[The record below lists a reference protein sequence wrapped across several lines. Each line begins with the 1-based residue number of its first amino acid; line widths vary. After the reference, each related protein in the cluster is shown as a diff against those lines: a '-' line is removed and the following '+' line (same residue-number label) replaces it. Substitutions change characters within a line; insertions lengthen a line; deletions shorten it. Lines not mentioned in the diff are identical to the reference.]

1 MKVLA
6 AENNI
11 SYTANNACKIYIIKQ
26 VDLDKISTFENIYA
40 SLLKDATD
48 ANSLL
53 NIKGDVVKSERKIQL
68 TRLLSYIS
76 QNKEL
81 YQEIELDQFKVDCPT
96 YKENGIKYEFDKFYF
111 LKSLFELRNCPL
123 IDFSKPA
130 YIFQIEGQSMG
141 GLANVVSFNTNFS
154 VNGQSSAEVI
164 LNNKD
169 FLYNFKNFGDK
180 TKYNTHLKSYFD
192 TNDIIII
199 RQQKRNNNQD
209 SLLNSFKQS
218 SIDYWTDPYI
228 SNEYD
233 PFVTIFTGY
242 INDVNNSFSFT
253 NGQQT
258 LTLACTGPSKKLTWT
273 RIVTQQAP
281 ATKDSYSALIPISAY
296 INPQTA
302 NEKNKTSIANDEV
315 VQNVVVRTYS
325 GLLNI
330 PEIKQAYEEFT
341 VAFDKANSVK
351 SDLEITN
358 LRDQIYKLQLAVN
371 KKEATA
377 SQQKELENLR
387 KQLTERTS
395 KLKQEA
401 NTARDRYNKLIQA
414 NFLRFV
420 EKTENGIEIKKHT
433 FISSSIFGK
442 LLPLF
447 VINGTHQPA
456 YQWTFQNWS
465 SLFNSDYSTV
475 YQFIK
480 GIADNMQF
488 NFYDDPYG
496 VIHFEVPDMT
506 LLHLHKES
514 DPNNLSQITSFTE
527 TQNTENIANVQL
539 AEAKYSYN
547 VDLSFINTV
556 IKDYRSIQQYGEKM
570 MQPLSIVGITN
581 INALRYA
588 AKMRMTKYNRK
599 AMSSIRISMN
609 GQPTLQ
615 LGKYAYIK
623 SLRKLFYIESY
634 SHSYNAGG
642 ELTTSLNGTYTREIL
657 TEIVVGS
664 SEKSKDNLS
673 RLKKVYDKIMMSQA
687 TSQLNSSFN
696 KQLSEAGNNEKV
708 TELLNTLIL
717 PEPAELATW
726 IYNLYK
732 KNFNYPE
739 NDEDAKLEIAA
750 LYNQNNLRECY
761 LDDFIWALPFDVNPY
776 LIAEQIQE
784 KEKEMN
790 KQMAKT
796 NKTKTKT
803 KTNTSSNTYKEV
815 FNKGDV
821 IIKPAVDVAPMRLTG
836 ADTIKGVSTFD
847 LNKITPISDKP
858 LNTVQQAEVLN
869 VQVSNYEPVFNTDDL
884 VIK

>member
-53 NIKGDVVKSERKIQL
+53 NAKGDVVKSERKIQL
-68 TRLLSYIS
+68 TRLLSYYY
-76 QNKEL
+76 QNTDL
-81 YQEIELDQFKVDCPT
+81 YTEIELDDKVDTPT
-96 YKENGIKYEFDKFYF
+96 YGGSKLKYFYF

-130 YIFQIEGQSMG
+130 YVFQIEGQSAG
-141 GLANVVSFNTNFS
+141 GLANVVSFNANFS

-199 RQQKRNNNQD
+199 RQQKRNSNQD
-209 SLLNSFKQS
+209 NLLNSFKQS

-296 INPQTA
+296 INPQTT

-341 VAFDKANSVK
+341 IAFDKANSVK

-514 DPNNLSQITSFTE
+514 DPNNLSQITSFAE

-588 AKMRMTKYNRK
+588 AKMRMAKYNRK
-599 AMSSIRISMN
+599 AMSSIRIAMN
-609 GQPTLQ
+609 GQPLLQ

-642 ELTTSLNGTYTREIL
+642 EFTTSLNGTYTREIL

-696 KQLSEAGNNEKV
+696 KQLSEANNNEKV
-708 TELLNTLIL
+708 IELLNTLIL

-796 NKTKTKT
+796 NKTKTS
-803 KTNTSSNTYKEV
+803 TSSKTYKEV

-821 IIKPAVDVAPMRLTG
+821 IIKPVIDTTPMKLTG
-836 ADTIKGVSTFD
+836 ADTIKGVGNFN

-858 LNTVQQAEVLN
+858 LNTVPQAEVLN

>member
-11 SYTANNACKIYIIKQ
+11 SYTANNACKIYVIKQ

-53 NIKGDVVKSERKIQL
+53 NVKGDIVKSERKIQL
-68 TRLLSYIS
+68 TRLLSYYY
-76 QNKEL
+76 QNTDL
-81 YQEIELDQFKVDCPT
+81 YAEIKLDDKVDTPS
-96 YKENGIKYEFDKFYF
+96 YGNSKLEYFYF

-130 YIFQIEGQSMG
+130 YVFQIEGQSAG
-141 GLANVVSFNTNFS
+141 GLANVVSFNVNFS

-180 TKYNTHLKSYFD
+180 AKYNTHLKSYFD

-209 SLLNSFKQS
+209 SLLNSFKQN
-218 SIDYWTDPYI
+218 SIDYWKDPYI

-273 RIVTQQAP
+273 RVVTNQAP

-296 INPQTA
+296 INPQTR
-302 NEKNKTSIANDEV
+302 NENNKTSIANDEV

-330 PEIKQAYEEFT
+330 PEIKQAYEKFT
-341 VAFDKANSVK
+341 IAFDKANSVK

-358 LRDQIYKLQLAVN
+358 LRDQIYKLQLVVD
-371 KKEATA
+371 KKEITIEH
-377 SQQKELENLR
+377 Q
-387 KQLTERTS
+387 KQLQNLQKQLNEKTS

-401 NTARDRYNKLIQA
+401 NAARDKYNQLIQE
-414 NFLRFV
+414 NFLKFV

-456 YQWTFQNWS
+456 YQWTFQNWA
-465 SLFNSDYSTV
+465 SLFNSDYSTA

-488 NFYDDPYG
+488 DFYDDPYG

-506 LLHLHKES
+506 LLHLYKES

-527 TQNTENIANVQL
+527 TQNTENIANIQL

-556 IKDYRSIQQYGEKM
+556 IKDYKSIQKYGEKM

-588 AKMRMTKYNRK
+588 AKMRMAKYNRK

-623 SLRKLFYIESY
+623 SLRKLFYVESY

-750 LYNQNNLRECY
+750 LYNQNNLRQCY
-761 LDDFIWALPFDVNPY
+761 LDDFMWALPFDVNPY

-784 KEKEMN
+784 KEKEMI
-790 KQMAKT
+790 KQIAKT
-796 NKTKTKT
+796 YKTKINKN
-803 KTNTSSNTYKEV
+803 KNIYKET

-821 IIKPAVDVAPMRLTG
+821 IIKPAVDVTPMRLTG
-836 ADTIKGVSTFD
+836 ADTIKGVSNFD

-858 LNTVQQAEVLN
+858 LNTIPQAEVLN
-869 VQVSNYEPVFNTDDL
+869 VQVSNYEPVYNTDDL

>member
-6 AENNI
+6 AENSI

-26 VDLDKISTFENIYA
+26 VDLDQVKSFENIYA

-53 NIKGDVVKSERKIQL
+53 NVKGDVVKSERKIQL
-68 TRLLSYIS
+68 TRLLSYYY
-76 QNKEL
+76 QNKDL
-81 YQEIELDQFKVDCPT
+81 YTEIKLDDKVDTPS
-96 YKENGIKYEFDKFYF
+96 YGGSKLKYFYF
-111 LKSLFELRNCPL
+111 LTSLFELRNCPL
-123 IDFSKPA
+123 IDFSKAA
-130 YIFQIEGQSMG
+130 YVFQIEGQSTG

-218 SIDYWTDPYI
+218 SIDYWKDPYI
-228 SNEYD
+228 ANEDD

-273 RIVTQQAP
+273 RVVTNQAP

-296 INPQTA
+296 INPQSR
-302 NEKNKTSIANDEV
+302 NENNKTSIANDEV
-315 VQNVVVRTYS
+315 IQNVVVRTYS

-330 PEIKQAYEEFT
+330 PAVKTAYEKFT
-341 VAFDKANSVK
+341 TAFDKANSVK
-351 SDLEITN
+351 SDLDITN
-358 LRDQIYKLQLAVN
+358 LRDQIYKLQLASD
-371 KKEATA
+371 KKEITA
-377 SQQKELENLR
+377 EQQKQLQNLQ
-387 KQLTERTS
+387 KQLTEKTS

-401 NTARDRYNKLIQA
+401 NDARDKYNKLVQE
-414 NFLRFV
+414 NFLKFV
-420 EKTENGIEIKKHT
+420 DKTENGIEIKKHT
-433 FISSSIFGK
+433 FISSAIFGK

-456 YQWTFQNWS
+456 YQWTFQNWA

-514 DPNNLSQITSFTE
+514 DPNNLSQISSFSE

-556 IKDYRSIQQYGEKM
+556 IKDYKSIQKYGEKM

-588 AKMRMTKYNRK
+588 AKMRMAKYNRK
-599 AMSSIRISMN
+599 AMSSIRVAMN
-609 GQPTLQ
+609 GQPLLQ

-642 ELTTSLNGTYTREIL
+642 ELTTSLNGTYTRDIL
-657 TEIVVGS
+657 TQVSIDV
-664 SEKSKDNLS
+664 SEKAKDNIQ
-673 RLKKVYDKIMMSQA
+673 RLKQTYEDIYISKK
-687 TSQLNSSFN
+687 TSELNSSFN
-696 KQLSEAGNNEKV
+696 KQLSEAGTNKQLI
-708 TELLNTLIL
+708 ELLNTIIL
-717 PEPAELATW
+717 PEPAKLATW
-726 IYNLYK
+726 IYNLYI

-739 NDEDAKLEIAA
+739 NDEDSKLEIAA
-750 LYNQNNLRECY
+750 LYNQDNLRQCY
-761 LDDFIWALPFDVNPY
+761 LDDFMWALPFDVNPY
-776 LIAEQIQE
+776 LISEQIQE
-784 KEKEMN
+784 KEKVMN

-796 NKTKTKT
+796 NKTKT
-803 KTNTSSNTYKEV
+803 NINNNTYKEV

-821 IIKPAVDVAPMRLTG
+821 IIKPVINMTPMKLTG
-836 ADTIKGVSTFD
+836 ADTIKGVGNFD
-847 LNKITPISDKP
+847 LNKITPRGDKP
-858 LNTVQQAEVLN
+858 LNTITQTETLN
-869 VQVSNYEPVFNTDDL
+869 VQTSNFDPVFNTDDM

>member
-11 SYTANNACKIYIIKQ
+11 SYTANNACKIYVIKQ

-53 NIKGDVVKSERKIQL
+53 NVKGDIVKSERKIQL
-68 TRLLSYIS
+68 TRLLSYYY
-76 QNKEL
+76 QNTDL
-81 YQEIELDQFKVDCPT
+81 YAEIKLDDKVDTPS
-96 YKENGIKYEFDKFYF
+96 YGGAKLKYFYF

-130 YIFQIEGQSMG
+130 YVFQIEGQSAG

-218 SIDYWTDPYI
+218 SIDYWKDLYI
-228 SNEYD
+228 NSEDD
-233 PFVTIFTGY
+233 PFTTVFTGY

-273 RIVTQQAP
+273 RVVTNQAP

-296 INPQTA
+296 INPQTR
-302 NEKNKTSIANDEV
+302 NENNKTSIANDEV

-330 PEIKQAYEEFT
+330 PEIKQAYEKFT
-341 VAFDKANSVK
+341 IAFDKANSVK

-358 LRDQIYKLQLAVN
+358 LRDQIYKLQLAVD
-371 KKEATA
+371 KKEITIE
-377 SQQKELENLR
+377 QQKQLQNLQ
-387 KQLTERTS
+387 KQLNEKTS

-401 NTARDRYNKLIQA
+401 NAARDKYNQLIQE
-414 NFLRFV
+414 NFLKFV

-456 YQWTFQNWS
+456 YQWTFQNWA
-465 SLFNSDYSTV
+465 SLFNSDYSTA

-488 NFYDDPYG
+488 DFYDDPYG

-506 LLHLHKES
+506 LLHLYKES

-556 IKDYRSIQQYGEKM
+556 IKDYKSIQKYGEKM

-588 AKMRMTKYNRK
+588 AKMRMAKYNRK

-609 GQPTLQ
+609 GQPLLQ

-642 ELTTSLNGTYTREIL
+642 EFTTSLNGTYTREIL

-708 TELLNTLIL
+708 IELLNTLIL

-790 KQMAKT
+790 KQMSKT
-796 NKTKTKT
+796 YKTKINKN
-803 KTNTSSNTYKEV
+803 KNTYKEI
-815 FNKGDV
+815 FNKGDI
-821 IIKPAVDVAPMRLTG
+821 IIKPAVDVTPLRLTG
-836 ADTIKGVSTFD
+836 ADTIKGVSNFD

-858 LNTVQQAEVLN
+858 LNTIPQAEVLN
-869 VQVSNYEPVFNTDDL
+869 IQVSNYEPVYNTDDL

>member
-11 SYTANNACKIYIIKQ
+11 SYTANNACKIYVIKQ

-53 NIKGDVVKSERKIQL
+53 NVKGDIVKNERKIQL
-68 TRLLSYIS
+68 TRLLSYYY
-76 QNKEL
+76 QNTDL
-81 YQEIELDQFKVDCPT
+81 YTEIELDDKVDTPN
-96 YKENGIKYEFDKFYF
+96 YGGSKLKYFYF

-123 IDFSKPA
+123 IDFSKAA
-130 YIFQIEGQSMG
+130 YVFQIEGQSAG
-141 GLANVVSFNTNFS
+141 GLANIVSFNTNFS

-209 SLLNSFKQS
+209 SLLNSFKQN
-218 SIDYWTDPYI
+218 SIDYWKDPYI

-273 RIVTQQAP
+273 RVVTNQAP

-296 INPQTA
+296 INPQTR
-302 NEKNKTSIANDEV
+302 NENNKTSIANDEV

-330 PEIKQAYEEFT
+330 PEIKQAYEKFT
-341 VAFDKANSVK
+341 IAFDKANSVK

-401 NTARDRYNKLIQA
+401 NTARDRYNELIQA

-433 FISSSIFGK
+433 FISNSIFGK

-447 VINGTHQPA
+447 VINGTNQPA

-556 IKDYRSIQQYGEKM
+556 IKDYKSIQQYGEKM

-588 AKMRMTKYNRK
+588 AKMRMAKYNRK

-623 SLRKLFYIESY
+623 SLRKLFYVESY

-657 TEIVVGS
+657 TEIVVES

-708 TELLNTLIL
+708 IELLNTLIL

-796 NKTKTKT
+796 NKTKT
-803 KTNTSSNTYKEV
+803 NTSSKTYKEV

-821 IIKPAVDVAPMRLTG
+821 IIKPVIDTTPMRLTG

-858 LNTVQQAEVLN
+858 LNTIPQAEVLN

>member
-26 VDLDKISTFENIYA
+26 VDLDKVKSFENIYA

-48 ANSLL
+48 ASALL
-53 NIKGDVVKSERKIQL
+53 NVKGDIVKSERKIQL
-68 TRLLSYIS
+68 TRLLSYYY
-76 QNKEL
+76 QNTDL
-81 YQEIELDQFKVDCPT
+81 YTEIELDDKVDTPT
-96 YKENGIKYEFDKFYF
+96 YGGSKLKYFYF
-111 LKSLFELRNCPL
+111 LTSLFELRNCPL

-130 YIFQIEGQSMG
+130 YVFQIEGQSMG

-154 VNGQSSAEVI
+154 VNGQSSAEII

-209 SLLNSFKQS
+209 NLLNSFKQN
-218 SIDYWTDPYI
+218 SIDYWKDPYI
-228 SNEYD
+228 ANKND

-258 LTLACTGPSKKLTWT
+258 LTLSCTGPSKKLTWT

-296 INPQTA
+296 INPQTR
-302 NEKNKTSIANDEV
+302 NENNKTSIANDEV

-330 PEIKQAYEEFT
+330 PEIKQAYEKFT

-358 LRDQIYKLQLAVN
+358 LRDQIYKLQLASD
-371 KKEATA
+371 KKEITA
-377 SQQKELENLR
+377 EQQKQLENLR
-387 KQLTERTS
+387 KQLNEKTS
-395 KLKQEA
+395 KLKKEA
-401 NTARDRYNKLIQA
+401 NDARDKYNDLVQA
-414 NFLRFV
+414 NFLKFV
-420 EKTENGIEIKKHT
+420 DKTENGIEIKKHT
-433 FISSSIFGK
+433 FISSAIFGK

-456 YQWTFQNWS
+456 YQWTFQNWA
-465 SLFNSDYSTV
+465 SLFNSDYSTA

-488 NFYDDPYG
+488 DFYDDPYG

-506 LLHLHKES
+506 LLHLYKES

-527 TQNTENIANVQL
+527 TQNTENIANIQL

-556 IKDYRSIQQYGEKM
+556 IKDYKSIQKYGEKM

-588 AKMRMTKYNRK
+588 AKMRMAKYNRK

-623 SLRKLFYIESY
+623 SLRKLFYVESY

-673 RLKKVYDKIMMSQA
+673 RLKKVYDKI
-687 TSQLNSSFN
+687 QLNSSFN
-696 KQLSEAGNNEKV
+696 KQLSEAGNNKKV

-784 KEKEMN
+784 KEKEMI

-796 NKTKTKT
+796 YKTKINKN
-803 KTNTSSNTYKEV
+803 KNIYKET

-821 IIKPAVDVAPMRLTG
+821 IIKPAVDVTPMRLTG
-836 ADTIKGVSTFD
+836 ADTIKGVSNFD

-858 LNTVQQAEVLN
+858 LNTIPQAEVLN

>member
-68 TRLLSYIS
+68 TRLLSYYY
-76 QNKEL
+76 QNTDL
-81 YQEIELDQFKVDCPT
+81 YTEIKLDDKVDTPT
-96 YKENGIKYEFDKFYF
+96 YGGSKLKYFYF
-111 LKSLFELRNCPL
+111 LTSLFELRNCPL

-130 YIFQIEGQSMG
+130 YVFQIEGQSAG

-209 SLLNSFKQS
+209 NLLNSFKQS

-273 RIVTQQAP
+273 RVVTNQAP

-514 DPNNLSQITSFTE
+514 DPNNLSQITSFAE

-588 AKMRMTKYNRK
+588 AKMRMAKYNRK
-599 AMSSIRISMN
+599 AMSSIRIAMN
-609 GQPTLQ
+609 GQPLLQ

-642 ELTTSLNGTYTREIL
+642 EFTTSLNGTYTRDIL
-657 TEIVVGS
+657 CILKINS
-664 SEKSKDNLS
+664 SEKSKDNID
-673 RLKKVYDKIMMSQA
+673 RLKQVWDKVMMSQA
-687 TSQLNSSFN
+687 TSELYPAFN
-696 KQLSEAGNNEKV
+696 KQLSEASNNEKV
-708 TELLNTLIL
+708 IELLNSLIL

-739 NDEDAKLEIAA
+739 NDEDSKLEIAA

-815 FNKGDV
+815 FNKGDF
-821 IIKPAVDVAPMRLTG
+821 IIKPVIDTTPMKLTG
-836 ADTIKGVSTFD
+836 ADTIKGVGNFN

-858 LNTVQQAEVLN
+858 LNTIPQVEVLN

>member
-11 SYTANNACKIYIIKQ
+11 SYTANNACKIYVIKQ

-53 NIKGDVVKSERKIQL
+53 NVKGDVVKSERKIQL
-68 TRLLSYIS
+68 TRLLSYYY
-76 QNKEL
+76 QNTDL
-81 YQEIELDQFKVDCPT
+81 YAEIELDDKVDTPS
-96 YKENGIKYEFDKFYF
+96 YGGSKLKYFYF

-130 YIFQIEGQSMG
+130 YVFQIEGQSTG

-209 SLLNSFKQS
+209 NLLNSFKQN
-218 SIDYWTDPYI
+218 SIDYWKDPYI
-228 SNEYD
+228 ANKND

-258 LTLACTGPSKKLTWT
+258 LTLSCTGPSKKLTWT

-358 LRDQIYKLQLAVN
+358 LRDQIYKLQLAVD
-371 KKEATA
+371 KKEITIE
-377 SQQKELENLR
+377 QQKQLQNLQ
-387 KQLTERTS
+387 KQLNEKTS

-401 NTARDRYNKLIQA
+401 NAARDKYNQLIQE
-414 NFLRFV
+414 NFLKFV

-456 YQWTFQNWS
+456 YQWTFQNWA
-465 SLFNSDYSTV
+465 SLFNSDYSTA

-488 NFYDDPYG
+488 DFYDDPYG

-506 LLHLHKES
+506 LLHLYKES

-527 TQNTENIANVQL
+527 TQNTENIANIQL

-556 IKDYRSIQQYGEKM
+556 IKDYKSIQKYGEKM

-588 AKMRMTKYNRK
+588 AKMRMAKYNRK

-623 SLRKLFYIESY
+623 SLRKLFYVESY

-750 LYNQNNLRECY
+750 LYNQNNLRQCY

-784 KEKEMN
+784 KEKEMS
-790 KQMAKT
+790 KQIAKT
-796 NKTKTKT
+796 YKTKINKN
-803 KTNTSSNTYKEV
+803 KNIYKET

-821 IIKPAVDVAPMRLTG
+821 IIKPAVDVTPMRLTG
-836 ADTIKGVSTFD
+836 ADTIKGVSNFD

-858 LNTVQQAEVLN
+858 LNTIPQAEVLN